1 MNATCSIC
9 LDDIDIKINI
19 MTTDCGHCFHTNC
32 FLQHVSHNGFTCPNC
47 RNQIVDEPE
56 CDSDEDDYD
65 DDDDYD
71 DEDDDDECEEDDD
84 ECEEDNNAFRAMR
97 MLFRRAENDAENINY
112 EIYEERIQYERGHI
126 HFGEEDL
133 RPLSLRTI
141 GERMNLRG
149 ITYNDLVA
157 LIVFPHKDNHA
168 DIAEYSHTRLKDIHR
183 KIKDIIE
190 DVPFVYNPVVEPIG
204 SPLTMDDLHI
214 GSPLT
219 MDDLHIGSPLTMDDL
234 HVDDLV
240 TDPIIEFSPAE
251 TIGKPLTLDDLR
263 VDTDILET
271 IFDL

>member
-9 LDDIDIKINI
+9 LDDIDVKINN
-19 MTTDCGHCFHTNC
+19 MTTDCGHCFHTKC
-32 FLQHVSHNGFTCPNC
+32 FLQHASHNGFTCPNC

-65 DDDDYD
+65 DEDDEYDD
-71 DEDDDDECEEDDD
+71 DEDDDEDDEDD
-84 ECEEDNNAFRAMR
+84 ECEDENCEEDITFRTMR
-97 MLFRRAENDAENINY
+97 MLFRRAENDVENINY

-133 RPLSLRTI
+133 RPLSLSTI
-141 GERMNLRG
+141 GERIRLRG

-190 DVPFVYNPVVEPIG
+190 DIPFVYNPVIEPIER
-204 SPLTMDDLHI
+204 PLTIDDLHI
-214 GSPLT
+214 GTPLN
-219 MDDLHIGSPLTMDDL
+219 MDVLR
-234 HVDDLV
+234 VDDLV

-251 TIGKPLTLDDLR
+251 TIGKSLTFDDLH